1 MAAYDG
7 RRDRNMSD
15 FAPIVPPGVGNAV
28 YQGVAIR
35 GTGGGTEWGKGIFR

>member
-28 YQGVAIR
+28 YQGVVRR
-35 GTGGGTEWGKGIFR
+35 GMGGGTEQGETIY